1 MDAEAG
7 ACRGAIKAL
16 VVVFR
21 QSERAA
27 MLAIDSKLDIRGR
40 RHRQGAV
47 ALKGNLPD
55 SEIE

>member
-27 MLAIDSKLDIRGR
+27 MPANNSKRTSVGDGIDKVL
-40 RHRQGAV
+40 
-47 ALKGNLPD
+47 LP
-55 SEIE
+55 